1 MMRRPFSLKIR
12 WKLMATYLILV
23 ALVLLTTTL
32 LLKNILGKYI
42 YQTTLDQLK
51 REALIVKNYLES
63 ELTIRDFSYSLD
75 PIVDKLSKK
84 LDVRITVVKKD
95 GTVLADS
102 DVSET
107 ALLAMEKHDSRPEIK
122 EALTKQFGQSRRYS
136 TTLKSEM
143 LYIAYPLISGK
154 NPIGVVRLAIRLK
167 EIHLLHSKTNNIL
180 YLVSLIGFLIAI
192 LISLIVSSFIVK
204 PIKEITNMAKD
215 VARGSLSR
223 RVFVTTGDEIQ
234 ELAES
239 INEMTYQLKDKI
251 DQEIKER
258 NSLNS
263 ILEGMVEGVMVT
275 DSQGKL
281 IMVNTALKRIFSLTQ
296 DTTGKTPIEVI
307 RNSDLQTAFDRIQ
320 KGQESVKKEISLYG
334 GEKEKTLIVQV
345 VALKRNE
352 ELQGAIGVFHDI
364 SELKRLEN
372 IRKDFV
378 ANVSH
383 ELKTPLSAII
393 GYSETLLHKD
403 FSKEKEREKSFLEI
417 ISNHAKRLANIVEDL
432 LKISEIESGSHF
444 VDINPIEM
452 KDVLGRAL
460 KILENEIEKKKL
472 SLTIESTI
480 PEFKSDEYILEQVL
494 LNLLDN
500 AVKYTPENGEIRV
513 KVAAKDSFI
522 QVDVSDTG
530 IGIPSRDLSRIFERF
545 YTVDKAR
552 SREMGGTGLGLSIV
566 KNLIESIGGKVS
578 VTSEVNKGSTFTFT
592 FPRYD

>member
-1 MMRRPFSLKIR
+1 MIKRPFGLKIR

-32 LLKNILGKYI
+32 LLKNIIGKYI
-42 YQTTLDQLK
+42 YETTVDKLK

-63 ELTIRDFSYSLD
+63 ELTIREFSYSLD
-75 PIVDKLSKK
+75 PIVDKLSEK
-84 LDVRITVVKKD
+84 LDVRITVVNKD

-107 ALLAMEKHDSRPEIK
+107 ALLTMEKHDRRPEIK

-143 LYIAYPLISGK
+143 LYIAYPLIGGK
-154 NPIGVVRLAIRLK
+154 NPIGVVRLAIPLK

-180 YLVSLIGFLIAI
+180 YLVSLIGFFIAV
-192 LISLIVSSFIVK
+192 LISLIASFFIVR
-204 PIKEITNMAKD
+204 PIKEITSMAKD
-215 VARGSLSR
+215 VARGNLSK
-223 RVFVTTGDEIQ
+223 RVFINTGDEIQ
-234 ELAES
+234 ELGKA

-263 ILEGMVEGVMVT
+263 ILEGMIEGVMVT
-275 DSQGKL
+275 DSQGRL

-296 DTTGKTPIEVI
+296 DITGKTPIEVI
-307 RNSDLQTAFDRIQ
+307 RNSDLQAAFDSIQ
-320 KGQESVKKEISLYG
+320 KGRESVKKEISLYS

-364 SELKRLEN
+364 SELKKLEN

-393 GYSETLLHKD
+393 GYSETLLRKD
-403 FSKEKEREKSFLEI
+403 FSKEKEKEKSFLEI
-417 ISNHAKRLANIVEDL
+417 IFNHAKRLANIVEDL
-432 LKISEIESGSHF
+432 LKISEIESGSHL
-444 VDINPIEM
+444 VDIRPIEM
-452 KDVLGRAL
+452 RDVLGRVL
-460 KILENEIEKKKL
+460 KVLESEIEKKKL
-472 SLTIESTI
+472 SLVIDGTI
-480 PEFKSDEYILEQVL
+480 PEFQSDEYILEQVL
-494 LNLLDN
+494 LNLLEN
-500 AVKYTPENGEIRV
+500 AVKYTPENGEICV
-513 KVAAKDSFI
+513 KVVAKDSLI
-522 QVDVSDTG
+522 QVDISDTG

-578 VTSEVNKGSTFTFT
+578 VSSEVNKGSTFTLT

>member
-1 MMRRPFSLKIR
+1 MIKRPFGLKIR

-32 LLKNILGKYI
+32 LLKNIIGKYI
-42 YQTTLDQLK
+42 YETTVDKLK

-63 ELTIRDFSYSLD
+63 ELTIREFSYSLD
-75 PIVDKLSKK
+75 PIVDKLSEK
-84 LDVRITVVKKD
+84 LDVRITVVNKD

-107 ALLAMEKHDSRPEIK
+107 ALLTMEKHDRRPEIK

-143 LYIAYPLISGK
+143 LYIAYPLIGGK
-154 NPIGVVRLAIRLK
+154 NPIGVVRLAIPLK

-180 YLVSLIGFLIAI
+180 YLVSLIGFFIAV
-192 LISLIVSSFIVK
+192 LISLIASFFIVR
-204 PIKEITNMAKD
+204 PIKEITSMAKD
-215 VARGSLSR
+215 VARGNLSK
-223 RVFVTTGDEIQ
+223 RVFINTGDEIQ
-234 ELAES
+234 ELGKA

-263 ILEGMVEGVMVT
+263 ILEGMIEGVMVT
-275 DSQGKL
+275 DSQGRL

-296 DTTGKTPIEVI
+296 DITGKTPIEVI
-307 RNSDLQTAFDRIQ
+307 RNSDLQAAFDSIQ
-320 KGQESVKKEISLYG
+320 KGRESVKKEISLYS

-352 ELQGAIGVFHDI
+352 DLQGAIGVFHDI
-364 SELKRLEN
+364 SELKKLEN

-393 GYSETLLHKD
+393 GYSETLLRKD
-403 FSKEKEREKSFLEI
+403 FLKEKEKEKSFLEI
-417 ISNHAKRLANIVEDL
+417 IFNHAKRLANIVEDL
-432 LKISEIESGSHF
+432 LKISEIESGSHL
-444 VDINPIEM
+444 VDIRPIEM
-452 KDVLGRAL
+452 RDVLGRVL
-460 KILENEIEKKKL
+460 KVLESEIEKKKL
-472 SLTIESTI
+472 SLVIDGTI
-480 PEFKSDEYILEQVL
+480 PEFQSDEYILEQVL
-494 LNLLDN
+494 LNLLEN
-500 AVKYTPENGEIRV
+500 AVKYTPENGEICV
-513 KVAAKDSFI
+513 KVVAKDSLI
-522 QVDVSDTG
+522 QVDISDTG
-530 IGIPSRDLSRIFERF
+530 IGIPSRDLSRIIERF

-552 SREMGGTGLGLSIV
+552 SREMGGPGLGLSIV

-578 VTSEVNKGSTFTFT
+578 VSSEVNKGSTFTLT